1 MTKCIVIEDEIT
13 GCSSVG
19 DMLEKN
25 CNRVLYLMNAR
36 GLKDP
41 VTQNCDCLVY
51 ATNSRHL
58 NPQQSY
64 QIVFYAARLLKNSE
78 VKLYAKR
85 IDPAMRGNTCAETE
99 AMLDALGDNDRV
111 AIVVPAF
118 PALKR
123 TNVGGY
129 ILVDGKPLQK
139 SLEGL
144 EDMQPAHS
152 GRVADLFTEKFR
164 YHAEALHLK
173 EFLKGTHHLAK
184 TIRDLAQKGTRA
196 IVMDCT
202 SQEEINMI
210 ADATVLSGIKFL
222 AVDPG
227 PFTATL
233 ARKVMHRPNILLPNA
248 NRLPKIFGIVG
259 GNNPLIS
266 AQVEMLRLEEKVL
279 LVTVHNLELL
289 KEDHRRTEEIN
300 RVVAEIVS
308 RYDSYTTAFA
318 VSDNMIS
325 STDIN
330 QEYQETLIK
339 TNRTSNEALD
349 IIATAYG
356 EITYNVLKKRP
367 EIQALYTTG
376 AEFTVAVCR
385 ELKSMG
391 LRILGQVLP
400 LTCYGEMIDGE
411 YRGLKCVTSA
421 SSATDTNTITD
432 SLQYLKRKLVI

>member
-1 MTKCIVIEDEIT
+1 MTECIVIADEIT
-13 GCSSVG
+13 GGSSVG
-19 DMLEKN
+19 AMLEKN
-25 CNRVLYLMNAR
+25 GSSVLSLMNSR

-41 VTQNCDCLVY
+41 ITSTCDCLVY

-58 NPQQSY
+58 SPQQSY
-64 QIVFYAARLLKNSE
+64 QIVFYAARLLKNPG

-85 IDPAMRGNTCAETE
+85 IDPAMRGNTCTETE
-99 AMLDALGDNDRV
+99 ALLDALGDDDRV

-129 ILVDGKPLQK
+129 ILVDGIPLQK
-139 SLEGL
+139 SLEGM
-144 EDMQPAHS
+144 EDLQPSQS

-164 YHAEALHLK
+164 YPAEALHLK

-184 TIRDLAQKGTRA
+184 TIKELADKGTRA

-210 ADATVLSGIKFL
+210 ADAVVLSSIKFL

-233 ARKVMHRPNILLPNA
+233 SRKVMHRPYIINPKETKQ
-248 NRLPKIFGIVG
+248 PKIFGIVG
-259 GNNPLIS
+259 GTNPLIA

-289 KEDHRRTEEIN
+289 NEDHRRTEEIN
-300 RVVAEIVS
+300 RVVAEIVA
-308 RYDSYTTAFA
+308 RYDTYTTAFA
-318 VSDNMIS
+318 VSDFMMS
-325 STDIN
+325 SNELN
-330 QEYQETLIK
+330 QEFQENLIK
-339 TNRTSNEALD
+339 SNRTANEAIDL
-349 IIATAYG
+349 IAQAYA
-356 EITYNVLKKRP
+356 EITHNVLMQRP
-367 EIQALYTTG
+367 EISALYTTG

-400 LTCYGEMIDGE
+400 LTCYAEMIDGE
-411 YRGLKCVTSA
+411 YKGLKCVTSA
-421 SSATDTNTITD
+421 SSATDTNTITE